1 MCIVSNGGYQ
11 RVNVDEHAHRTEIR
25 EDNIRNSSSNNVW
38 TVRYQDVE
46 SVEILL
52 LYDGDGIV
60 PTMNWI
66 KMSSVVLMHQISH
79 CASVAKIKWP
89 DSNSFTN
96 AILEASRRTIISRC
110 SDLLS
115 RSRPKKVKYTS
126 LRLVLRLVM
135 MGALD
140 RDTVAIFYY
149 CLQPVCQFRER
160 RQRYTNDDR

>member
-1 MCIVSNGGYQ
+1 MSIVSNGGYQ

-25 EDNIRNSSSNNVW
+25 EDNIRNSSSNNVC

-60 PTMNWI
+60 LTMNWI

-96 AILEASRRTIISRC
+96 AILEASRRTSSAAVLISCRGQGQRK
-110 SDLLS
+110 SNIPHS
-115 RSRPKKVKYTS
+115 VW
-126 LRLVLRLVM
+126 
-135 MGALD
+135 
-140 RDTVAIFYY
+140 YY
-149 CLQPVCQFRER
+149 SS
-160 RQRYTNDDR
+160 